1 MLFGVIFLM
10 TAYLDNSATTPV
22 CGEAVEA
29 MKTAVTELWG
39 NPSSLHQ
46 KGIEADEMLENARS
60 NIARRLF
67 CRDDEVYFT
76 SGGTESNNLAVQGAA
91 HAMRRRGRRIVTTSV
106 EHPSIEETVKHLE
119 SEGFEV
125 IRLGVDRKG
134 RISEHE
140 LFDAVTPDTV
150 LVSIMAVNNETGTV
164 QPVEAART
172 AVTRAKSPA
181 LIHCDAVQAFGKLPL
196 KPAAMGVDL
205 MTVSSH
211 KIHGPKG
218 VGALYVKK
226 GVRLSP
232 IVFGGL
238 QEEKLRPGT
247 QPMPAIAG
255 FGAAAAAM
263 PNLTAQLKKVTELR
277 DYMCERLLS
286 LGGVVIN
293 SPEDALPY
301 VTNISVLGINS
312 EPMLNFL
319 SSRGVYVSSGS
330 ACSKGHQSSVLK
342 NMGLSDEVRK
352 SPLRI
357 SFSRFT
363 TKEEIDMLIDGISA
377 GQKAIR
383 KNK

>member
-91 HAMRRRGRRIVTTSV
+91 HAMHRRGRRIVTTSV

-134 RISEHE
+134 HISERE

-255 FGAAAAAM
+255 FGAAAAAL

>member
-134 RISEHE
+134 RISERE
-140 LFDAVTPDTV
+140 LFDAVTLDTV

-255 FGAAAAAM
+255 FGAAAAAL

>member
-196 KPAAMGVDL
+196 KPATMGVDL

>member
-1 MLFGVIFLM
+1 M

-22 CGEAVEA
+22 CGEAVDA

-319 SSRGVYVSSGS
+319 SSRGVYVSGGS

>member
-342 NMGLSDEVRK
+342 NMGLSDEIRK

>member
-1 MLFGVIFLM
+1 M

-67 CRDDEVYFT
+67 CRDDEVYFA

>member
-357 SFSRFT
+357 SFSRFA

>member
-255 FGAAAAAM
+255 FGAAAAAL

-342 NMGLSDEVRK
+342 NMGLSDEIRK

>member
-134 RISEHE
+134 RISERE
-140 LFDAVTPDTV
+140 LFDAVTLDTV

>member
-67 CRDDEVYFT
+67 CRDDDVYFT

-134 RISEHE
+134 RISERE

-238 QEEKLRPGT
+238 QE
-247 QPMPAIAG
+247 
-255 FGAAAAAM
+255 AM

-330 ACSKGHQSSVLK
+330 AFSKGYQRS
-342 NMGLSDEVRK
+342 
-352 SPLRI
+352 
-357 SFSRFT
+357 
-363 TKEEIDMLIDGISA
+363 
-377 GQKAIR
+377 
-383 KNK
+383 

>member
-76 SGGTESNNLAVQGAA
+76 SGGTESNNIAVQGAA

>member
-1 MLFGVIFLM
+1 M

-172 AVTRAKSPA
+172 AVARAKSPA

>member
-1 MLFGVIFLM
+1 MRFGVIFLM

-22 CGEAVEA
+22 CSEAVEA

-60 NIARRLF
+60 NVARRLF

-106 EHPSIEETVKHLE
+106 EHPSIDETVKHLE
-119 SEGFEV
+119 NEGFEV
-125 IRLGVDRKG
+125 IRLGVDKNG
-134 RISEHE
+134 RISERE
-140 LFDAVTPDTV
+140 LFEAVTPDTI
-150 LVSIMAVNNETGTV
+150 LVSIMAVNNETGTI

-181 LIHCDAVQAFGKLPL
+181 LVHCDAVQAFGKLPL

-232 IVFGGL
+232 IVFGGS

-255 FGAAAAAM
+255 FGAAAAAL
-263 PNLTAQLKKVTELR
+263 PNLAAELKEVTELR
-277 DYMCERLLS
+277 DYMRDRLLA

-312 EPMLNFL
+312 ELMLNFL
-319 SSRGVYVSSGS
+319 SSRGVCVSSGW

-363 TKEEIDMLIDGISA
+363 TKEEIDMLIDGIA
-377 GQKAIR
+377 EGQKTIR

>member
-1 MLFGVIFLM
+1 M

-22 CGEAVEA
+22 CSEAVEA

-60 NIARRLF
+60 NVARRLF

-106 EHPSIEETVKHLE
+106 EHPSIDETVKHLE
-119 SEGFEV
+119 NEGFEV
-125 IRLGVDRKG
+125 IRLGVDKNG
-134 RISEHE
+134 RISERE
-140 LFDAVTPDTV
+140 LFEAVTPDTI
-150 LVSIMAVNNETGTV
+150 LVSIMAVNNETGTI

-181 LIHCDAVQAFGKLPL
+181 LVHCDAVQAFGKLPL

-232 IVFGGL
+232 IVFGGS

-255 FGAAAAAM
+255 FGAAAAAL
-263 PNLTAQLKKVTELR
+263 PNLAAELKEVTELLYAGQTFGSR
-277 DYMCERLLS
+277 RSRYKLARGRAAVCDQYFGTRHKLRADAKFPLFARRLCLERLGLLKGTS
-286 LGGVVIN
+286 ELGAQKYGA
-293 SPEDALPY
+293 ERRGAK
-301 VTNISVLGINS
+301 
-312 EPMLNFL
+312 EPAQNQLLTFYHKRRDRYARRRHCRRAEN
-319 SSRGVYVSSGS
+319 
-330 ACSKGHQSSVLK
+330 
-342 NMGLSDEVRK
+342 
-352 SPLRI
+352 
-357 SFSRFT
+357 
-363 TKEEIDMLIDGISA
+363 
-377 GQKAIR
+377 
-383 KNK
+383 NKKK

>member
-1 MLFGVIFLM
+1 M
-10 TAYLDNSATTPV
+10 
-22 CGEAVEA
+22 
-29 MKTAVTELWG
+29 
-39 NPSSLHQ
+39 
-46 KGIEADEMLENARS
+46 
-60 NIARRLF
+60 
-67 CRDDEVYFT
+67 
-76 SGGTESNNLAVQGAA
+76 
-91 HAMRRRGRRIVTTSV
+91 TTSV
-106 EHPSIEETVKHLE
+106 EHPSIDETVKHLE
-119 SEGFEV
+119 NEGFEV
-125 IRLGVDRKG
+125 IRLGVDKNG
-134 RISEHE
+134 RISERE
-140 LFDAVTPDTV
+140 LFEAVTPDTI
-150 LVSIMAVNNETGTV
+150 LVSIMAVNNETGTI

-172 AVTRAKSPA
+172 AITRAKSPA
-181 LIHCDAVQAFGKLPL
+181 LVHCDAVQAFGKLPL

-232 IVFGGL
+232 IVFGGS

-255 FGAAAAAM
+255 FGAAAAAL
-263 PNLTAQLKKVTELR
+263 PNLAAELKEVTELR
-277 DYMCERLLS
+277 DYMRDRLLA

-293 SPEDALPY
+293 SPDDALPY

-363 TKEEIDMLIDGISA
+363 TKEEIDMLIDGIA
-377 GQKAIR
+377 EGQKTI
-383 KNK
+383 KKK

>member
-172 AVTRAKSPA
+172 AVARAKSPA

>member
-1 MLFGVIFLM
+1 MRFGVIFLM

-22 CGEAVEA
+22 CEQAVEA
-29 MKTAVTELWG
+29 MKAAVTELWG

-46 KGIEADEMLENARS
+46 KGIEADEMLEKARG
-60 NIARRLF
+60 NIARKLF
-67 CRDDEVYFT
+67 CRNDEVFFT
-76 SGGTESNNLAVQGAA
+76 SGGTESNNIAVQGAA

-119 SEGFEV
+119 KEGFEV
-125 IRLGVDRKG
+125 VRLRVDKSG
-134 RISEHE
+134 RISERE
-140 LFDAVTPDTV
+140 LFEAVTPDTI
-150 LVSIMAVNNETGTV
+150 LVSIMAVNNETGTI

-172 AVTRAKSPA
+172 AVSRAKSPA
-181 LIHCDAVQAFGKLPL
+181 IIHCDAVQGFGKLTL

-218 VGALYVKK
+218 VGALYVRK

-232 IVFGGL
+232 IVFGGT

-255 FGAAAAAM
+255 FGAAAAAL
-263 PNLTAQLKKVTELR
+263 PNLSVELKKVTELR
-277 DYMCERLLS
+277 NYMCRRLDE

-293 SPEDALPY
+293 SPANALPY
-301 VTNISVLGINS
+301 VTNVSVLGINS
-312 EPMLNFL
+312 EPMLNLL

-330 ACSKGHQSSVLK
+330 ACSKGHSSSVLK
-342 NMGLSDEVRK
+342 NMGLSEELRK

-363 TKEEIDMLIDGISA
+363 TKEEIDMLIEGIA
-377 GQKAIR
+377 EGQRTIR

>member
-1 MLFGVIFLM
+1 M

-134 RISEHE
+134 RISERE
-140 LFDAVTPDTV
+140 LFYAVTPDTV

-226 GVRLSP
+226 GVRISP

-255 FGAAAAAM
+255 FGAAAAAL

>member
-125 IRLGVDRKG
+125 IRLGVDGKG
-134 RISEHE
+134 CISERE

-255 FGAAAAAM
+255 FGAAAAAL

-286 LGGVVIN
+286 LGGVAIN

-363 TKEEIDMLIDGISA
+363 AKEEIDMLIDGISA

>member
-1 MLFGVIFLM
+1 M

-172 AVTRAKSPA
+172 AVARAKSPA

-255 FGAAAAAM
+255 FGAAAAAL

>member
-134 RISEHE
+134 RISERE

-263 PNLTAQLKKVTELR
+263 PNLTAQLKKVDR
-277 DYMCERLLS
+277 RASCRER
-286 LGGVVIN
+286 V
-293 SPEDALPY
+293 
-301 VTNISVLGINS
+301 
-312 EPMLNFL
+312 
-319 SSRGVYVSSGS
+319 
-330 ACSKGHQSSVLK
+330 
-342 NMGLSDEVRK
+342 
-352 SPLRI
+352 
-357 SFSRFT
+357 
-363 TKEEIDMLIDGISA
+363 
-377 GQKAIR
+377 
-383 KNK
+383 

>member
-1 MLFGVIFLM
+1 M

-196 KPAAMGVDL
+196 KPATMGVDL

>member
-1 MLFGVIFLM
+1 M

-134 RISEHE
+134 RISERE
-140 LFDAVTPDTV
+140 LFDTVTPDTV

-196 KPAAMGVDL
+196 KPTAMGVDL

-255 FGAAAAAM
+255 FGAAAAAL

-363 TKEEIDMLIDGISA
+363 TKEEIDMLIDSISA

>member
-106 EHPSIEETVKHLE
+106 EHQSTEETVKHLE

>member
-22 CGEAVEA
+22 CGEAVDA

>member
-172 AVTRAKSPA
+172 AVARAKSPA

-255 FGAAAAAM
+255 FGAAAAAL